1 MLNAAQKAHE
11 AMLLVVEDH
20 QQQHRNF
27 LDQDKGLRRADSRT
41 RRLAV
46 ALDESE
52 HAIAYWTGVVAGT
65 LDADHPLLNAMQK
78 VVAGGNSSFVSS
90 KPKEEEE

>member
-1 MLNAAQKAHE
+1 M
-11 AMLLVVEDH
+11 VEDH
-20 QQQHRNF
+20 QQQHQNF
-27 LDQDKGLRRADSRT
+27 LEQDQGLRRADSRT

-52 HAIAYWTGVVAGT
+52 QAIAYWTGVVAAT